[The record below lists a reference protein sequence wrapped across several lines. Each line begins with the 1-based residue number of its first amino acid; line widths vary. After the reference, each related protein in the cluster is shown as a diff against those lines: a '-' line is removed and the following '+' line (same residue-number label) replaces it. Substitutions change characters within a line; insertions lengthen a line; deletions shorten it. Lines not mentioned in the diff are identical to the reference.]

1 MEDVGYL
8 YFRRDDYEFIKTAFP
23 NIYTAL
29 EQFVINRVP
38 EVELQVNDEQT
49 DMLDNKILMAIGES
63 ATSPTGDPSKQ
74 AIKLEHIWED
84 A

>member
-1 MEDVGYL
+1 MEEVGYL
-8 YFRRDDYEFIKTAFP
+8 YFRRDDYEFIKIAFP
-23 NIYTAL
+23 DIYAAL

-74 AIKLEHIWED
+74 AIKLEYIWEI

>member
-23 NIYTAL
+23 DIYTAL
-29 EQFVINRVP
+29 EQFVINRSP
-38 EVELQVNDEQT
+38 EIELQVNDEQT
-49 DMLDNKILMAIGES
+49 DMLGNKVLMTIGES
-63 ATSPTGDPSKQ
+63 ATSPTGDPSED
-74 AIKLEHIWED
+74 AIKLERIWEG